1 MSTDKNG
8 DGRDRYSEGLEEDAV
23 GYAGAIAIVVGLVVG
38 GSVFVIMS
46 PLAGRTGPALVVSFI
61 IAAITGLF
69 TTVYFGYLGS
79 AMPTTGG
86 SYVYPGRILG
96 AFWGSANGL
105 MILVAIVFTMAATSS
120 AFGTFMTEV
129 IPQLGRWQW
138 GMVLMVV
145 LFIINGLGIKESE
158 YVQLAMVIIF
168 MGGLYL
174 FAAFGFFGGHIDSA
188 NLQPFAP
195 NGWDTVVIVG
205 LLLFWSFI
213 GMQAAVEVGGETKNP
228 GKVLPITI
236 GVSLFFITTVYLVTA
251 YTLTGVMH
259 YTELAGSP
267 FGVIEAA
274 NIVFPEPGGEIFTVV
289 GAIASATTTNGVITG
304 FSRSLVSLGRDDV
317 LPSIL
322 GQASDRFKTPIYAL
336 GLLAGL
342 VIIALAF
349 ARNVVNYAST
359 AVIFFFLAQSITAV
373 AAFYLKD
380 EFPSVHE
387 DAWFKLDG
395 FGRYFWTWGA
405 VVVFIVGAGV
415 TLWDQPGQL
424 WVFGPV
430 IIAIPVYW
438 VARKYQLDKRGVDL
452 KKNLREGFQQQTL
465 EDD

>member
-1 MSTDKNG
+1 MSNDNNSG
-8 DGRDRYSEGLEEDAV
+8 QRDRYSEGLEEDAV

-46 PLAGRTGPALVVSFI
+46 PLAGRTGPALVVSFV

-96 AFWGSANGL
+96 AFWGSMNGL
-105 MILVAIVFTMAATSS
+105 MISVAIVFTMAATSS
-120 AFGTFMTEV
+120 AFGTFMTRV
-129 IPQLGRWQW
+129 IPQLGPWQW
-138 GMVLMVV
+138 GMVLMAF
-145 LFIINGLGIKESE
+145 LFIINVLGIKESE
-158 YVQLAMVIIF
+158 YIQLAMVILF
-168 MGGLYL
+168 MSGLYL

-195 NGWDTVVIVG
+195 NGWDDVVIVG
-205 LLLFWSFI
+205 MLLFWSFI

-228 GKVLPITI
+228 RKVLPITI

-251 YTLTGVMH
+251 YTLTGVMN
-259 YTELAGSP
+259 YTDLAGSS

-274 NIVFPEPGGEIFTVV
+274 NVVFPEPGGEIFTVL
-289 GAIASATTTNGVITG
+289 GALASATTTNGVITG
-304 FSRSLVSLGRDDV
+304 FSRSIVSLGRDDV
-317 LPSIL
+317 LPNIL
-322 GQASDRFKTPIYAL
+322 GRTSDRFQTPIYSL

-349 ARNVVNYAST
+349 AKGVVNYAST
-359 AVIFFFLAQSITAV
+359 AVIFFFLAQSITAI
-373 AAFYLKD
+373 AAFYLQD
-380 EFPSVHE
+380 EFPSIHE
-387 DAWFKLDG
+387 DAWFKLEG

-405 VVVFIVGAGV
+405 VMIFIVGAAV

-424 WVFGPV
+424 LVFGPV
-430 IIAIPVYW
+430 MVGIPLYW
-438 VARKYQLDKRGVDL
+438 FVRKYQLDKRGVDL
-452 KKNLREGFQQQTL
+452 KKHLREGFQDQAIS
-465 EDD
+465 DD